1 MNAETLKIQ
10 DALVSAL
17 LDKRALNVL
26 TMDVCEVTPLAD
38 CFVVASGNSDVHM
51 NALTTAV
58 TDCLDQFKEEYR
70 IEGATSSQWTLID
83 AGNVVIHIFSVK
95 AREYYKVEHIWGDA
109 IIKHYESHD

>member
-10 DALVSAL
+10 DALVNAL

-58 TDCLDQFKEEYR
+58 TDCLDQFHEEYR

-83 AGNVVIHIFSVK
+83 AGNIVVHIFSVN

-109 IIKHYESHD
+109 KIKHYESHD